1 MNDEASVEIIDEA
14 SMNTIIKRIESE
26 RYYIDLFRKSTASF
40 FEGHPD
46 LTEKHRIVHSV
57 KSRLKNWDRLR
68 EKIQRKWTPKDP
80 ITSDN
85 VFDRITDLAGV
96 RVLHLYQA
104 QFPQIHKAIIQR
116 VDDEYWTL
124 HEDPKAYTWDP
135 ESKEFFEA
143 QGLNVEVKD
152 SLYTSIHYV
161 IRPKAGSNVS
171 CEIQV
176 RTLFEEIW
184 GEIDHLVNY
193 SGSTNNVACKEQVG
207 VLARLV
213 GAGSRLADSI
223 WSTYESTYSEE
234 KKAREDSN

>member
-1 MNDEASVEIIDEA
+1 MNEEASVETIDEV

-26 RYYIDLFRKSTASF
+26 YYYIDLFRKSTASF
-40 FEGHPD
+40 FEEHPD
-46 LTEKHRIVHSV
+46 LTQKHRIVHSV
-57 KSRLKNWDRLR
+57 KSRMKNGDRLR
-68 EKIQRKWTPKDP
+68 EKIQRKWSPEDP

-104 QFPQIHKAIIQR
+104 QFPEIHKAIIQM

-135 ESKEFFEA
+135 GSIEFFEA
-143 QGLNVEVKD
+143 QNLNVELKE

-184 GEIDHLVNY
+184 GEIDHLVKY
-193 SGSTNNVACKEQVG
+193 SGSISNVACEEQVG

-213 GAGSRLADSI
+213 SAGSRLADSI
-223 WSTYESTYSEE
+223 WSTYSKE
-234 KKAREDSN
+234 KEAQKDSN